1 MIQTL
6 PLSQIKPNPDNP
18 RVIRDEKYRQ
28 LVKSLKEF
36 PEMLWKRP
44 IVVDEDHVALGGNM
58 RLKALEELK
67 FKEVPVIVAEGW
79 TEEQRKQF
87 VVKDNVS
94 YGEWDWDMLSNTWD
108 AVQLNDWGLHVWV
121 PEVDADYTV
130 LDSDEFSGIDERV
143 TKIAESTERGILI
156 NFPNDLYDEAYE
168 LVKKANKRKYDVGM
182 ALLTLLRDEL
192 GE

>member
-44 IVVDEDHVALGGNM
+44 IVVDEDYVALGGNM

-143 TKIAESTERGILI
+143 TKIAESTERGIII

-168 LVKKANKRKYDVGM
+168 LVKEANKRKYDVGM
-182 ALLTLLRDEL
+182 ALLTLLRVEL
-192 GE
+192 AE